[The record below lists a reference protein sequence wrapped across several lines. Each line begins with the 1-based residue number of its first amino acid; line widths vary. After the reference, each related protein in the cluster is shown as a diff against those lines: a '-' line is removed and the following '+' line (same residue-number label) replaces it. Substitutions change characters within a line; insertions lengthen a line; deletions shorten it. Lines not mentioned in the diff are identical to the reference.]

1 MYTLVYKDV
10 LAILKSKATVPS
22 LICIGAALVAMHGSS
37 PVGLFLLCM
46 PTYYFVAY
54 SGMYDYKYA
63 QERFYLSLPVSR
75 SEWILS
81 RYLSCLLVAFAT
93 LLLAFA
99 AGSAGSFLGLPVCA
113 PEAVD
118 AVLAIFASCLTTG
131 ISLPFQFRLGYDK
144 TRWINFIVMIVNS
157 VAVSA
162 AREMMRP
169 ENSIVTERITSLI
182 MLSSIVAIALAVQAV
197 SFAVSCALFA
207 HREF

>member
-99 AGSAGSFLGLPVCA
+99 AGSAGSFLGLPVHA

-118 AVLAIFASCLTTG
+118 AVLAIFASCLTIGFLFLRLPTIPSGNSGSGMTCCVTTG
-131 ISLPFQFRLGYDK
+131 TLA
-144 TRWINFIVMIVNS
+144 W
-157 VAVSA
+157 
-162 AREMMRP
+162 MRST
-169 ENSIVTERITSLI
+169 NTGLI
-182 MLSSIVAIALAVQAV
+182 QPTWM
-197 SFAVSCALFA
+197 
-207 HREF
+207 